1 MGKVKEVRVLER
13 EKEKEMNLIN
23 LQPSSLKQPMKHSRQ
38 NLTLMESL
46 SLAQKVKHGA
56 QQLKV
61 RKQLVVQSPLLV
73 QIALKQFM
81 RMYASGNSHAQIRK
95 EKREKREK
103 SMITITQKVKKL
115 KSNLIPQTSRMEPS
129 VSNACLALE
138 SWLPLWLELSP

>member
-1 MGKVKEVRVLER
+1 MG
-13 EKEKEMNLIN
+13 
-23 LQPSSLKQPMKHSRQ
+23 KQPMKHSRQ

-46 SLAQKVKHGA
+46 LLARKVKKHA

-81 RMYASGNSHAQIRK
+81 RMYASGSSHAQMRK
-95 EKREKREK
+95 EKREKN
-103 SMITITQKVKKL
+103 MITITQKVKKL

-138 SWLPLWLELSP
+138 

>member
-1 MGKVKEVRVLER
+1 MGVRVQER
-13 EKEKEMNLIN
+13 EKEKEKEMNLIN

-46 SLAQKVKHGA
+46 LLAQKVKKHA

-81 RMYASGNSHAQIRK
+81 RTYASGNSHAQMRK
-95 EKREKREK
+95 EKKR
-103 SMITITQKVKKL
+103 QKVKKL

-129 VSNACLALE
+129 VSNACLA
-138 SWLPLWLELSP
+138 S